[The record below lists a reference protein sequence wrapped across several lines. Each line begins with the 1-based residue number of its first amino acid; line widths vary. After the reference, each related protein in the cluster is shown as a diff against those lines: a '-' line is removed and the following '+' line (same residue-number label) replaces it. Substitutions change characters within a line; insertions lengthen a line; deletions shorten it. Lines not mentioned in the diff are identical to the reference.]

1 MKADICAIFSE
12 ASAKVP
18 KPEKEYFDKSDGLLH
33 CAACSEPVQCRI
45 NVLGKEMVM
54 RSICSCIKAQ
64 NEKLDAQKRMDEI
77 ERNRDACF
85 EGSDMINWTFD
96 KDDMQNERLSYA
108 MAKYAALFP
117 DFLKDGKGLL
127 LYGTNGT
134 GKTFYAA
141 CIANRLI
148 DSGRK
153 VLFTSFSRLVN
164 TLQGMYEGKQEYI
177 DGLSQYELIVLDDLG
192 AERQSEYMQE
202 QVFNIVNARVCS
214 GLPMIVTTNLT
225 LQEIGKPSDYE
236 RARIYS
242 RILGKCVPVEIK
254 GSDRRKETC
263 KKEYGGML
271 AKLGL

>member
-1 MKADICAIFSE
+1 MYADICAIFSQ
-12 ASAKVP
+12 ASENVP
-18 KPEKEYFDKSDGLLH
+18 KPETEYIDETDGLLH
-33 CAACSEPVQCRI
+33 CAVCGEQVQCRI
-45 NVLGKEMVM
+45 SVLGKEMVV
-54 RSICSCIKAQ
+54 RCICRCIKEQ
-64 NEKLDAQKRMDEI
+64 DRKYEKQKRMDEI

-85 EGSDMINWTFD
+85 EGSDMINWTFE
-96 KDDMQNERLSYA
+96 KDDMQNERMSYA
-108 MAKYAALFP
+108 MAKYAAMFP

-177 DGLSQYELIVLDDLG
+177 DGLSHYDLLVLDDLG

-202 QVFNIVNARVCS
+202 QVFNIVNARICS

-225 LQEIGKPSDYE
+225 LQEIGKPADYE

-254 GSDRRKETC
+254 GSDRRKDTC

>member
-1 MKADICAIFSE
+1 MQADICAIFAE
-12 ASAKVP
+12 ASEKVP
-18 KPEKEYFDKSDGLLH
+18 KPEKEYFDQTDGLLH
-33 CAACSEPVQCRI
+33 CAVCGDAVQCKI
-45 NVLGKEMVM
+45 TVFGKEITM
-54 RSICSCIKAQ
+54 RCICRCIKAAE
-64 NEKLDAQKRMDEI
+64 EKLDRMKERDER
-77 ERNRDACF
+77 ERNRDICF
-85 EGSDMINWTFD
+85 EGSDMINWTFE
-96 KDDMQNERLSYA
+96 KDDLQNERLSYA
-108 MAKYAALFP
+108 MAKYVALFP
-117 DFLKDGKGLL
+117 DFLKQGKGLL

-134 GKTFYAA
+134 GKSFYAA

-177 DGLSQYELIVLDDLG
+177 DSLNKYELLILDDLG

-202 QVFNIVNARVCS
+202 QVFNIVNARICS

-236 RARIYS
+236 KARIYS
-242 RILGKCVPVEIK
+242 RILGKCVPVEVK
-254 GSDRRKETC
+254 GADRRKESC

>member
-1 MKADICAIFSE
+1 MQADICAIFAE
-12 ASAKVP
+12 ASEKVP
-18 KPEKEYFDKSDGLLH
+18 KPEKEYIDQTDGLLH
-33 CAACSEPVQCRI
+33 CAVCREPVQCRI
-45 NVLGKEMVM
+45 NVLGKEMTM
-54 RSICSCIKAQ
+54 LCICSCIKAR
-64 NEKLDAQKRMDEI
+64 NEKLDALKRQEEI

-96 KDDMQNERLSYA
+96 KDDMQNERMSYA
-108 MAKYAALFP
+108 MAKYAAMFP

-177 DGLSQYELIVLDDLG
+177 DGLSHFDLLVLDDLG

-202 QVFNIVNARVCS
+202 QVFNIVNARICS

-225 LQEIGKPSDYE
+225 LQEIGKPADYE

-254 GSDRRKETC
+254 GADRRKESC